1 MLGKAVVDFGRGAVQ
16 VGAVF
21 ERGND
26 ESQLGLAVLVRNEK
40 VALRD
45 CVHAQKDVAAADV
58 RDHGIHAFH
67 TVTVGKAKVNEDDG
81 KRSRSV
87 HAVDFPA
94 VNRRKGEFFCD
105 GGRHRAHLCASI
117 PNAHEVAVTLGV
129 EVGRSPDRA
138 GKSVNAFSVG
148 LLERAVLSHGR
159 TPASSSTARV
169 LPA

>member
-1 MLGKAVVDFGRGAVQ
+1 MHGKAQMLGKAVVDFGRCAVQ

-26 ESQLGLAVLVRNEK
+26 ESQLGLAVLVRN
-40 VALRD
+40 
-45 CVHAQKDVAAADV
+45 KDVAAADV

-148 LLERAVLSHGR
+148 FFERAVLSHGR
-159 TPASSSTARV
+159 TPA
-169 LPA
+169 